1 MKERFFSGIKKIT
14 VMLIASLMVLGLI
27 PVGLISLRSV
37 SDDAAGKFI
46 RLSPILETS
55 VSAKTVESEKP
66 GSLIGNNCLPTGH
79 YYDSYM
85 RFDIRELL
93 EKDVKNITNAKLRLI
108 PVDTEN
114 NSDVPVTLS
123 IMENNTWTADMDY
136 NSKPSSTHDINVTE
150 INVQSSQCKEVP
162 IEIDLTDYIK
172 QYIDDKR
179 EYISLKLKSESN
191 NSATFAGASYED
203 SVCRPCLK
211 ILTGDATDPDPTDLR
226 KSTLESVYKNPDGS
240 THIKFN
246 LSPYNIQGAMYKI
259 ALALNLPEYT
269 EPFPV
274 SVYCED
280 IPVYSSENATWDD
293 MQNIDITHTV
303 NELYSRGA
311 TSVSLS
317 VSGVN
322 NIHTAGANTPELNI
336 SVSDN
341 QEITAVTE
349 GLIYSLEQ
357 NTSPSEIKS
366 NLSESYTTESGTV
379 AKFSWEATY
388 TDSGLDASEILNQNG
403 TVNCPEWY
411 DNSRNITAVATATS
425 GNYSSKRQYQLTVH
439 PKDLPDY
446 SNNKFSNYLNLGS
459 NSSENMQ
466 SVAFSGTEQRSDWI
480 SGKHFTYRSLKPE
493 DILAFSLKTDPEN
506 KNYVTFKLTSENLK
520 DSTLII
526 ENLQNRSAHPIVV
539 EPSEI
544 FNNDSFVYLTYPIPD
559 DFITDTGYT
568 TFRVTCTDNTEAQDS
583 EEELTAST
591 PQETIGPEETA
602 TPSATPVPENETN
615 IPTWNIHNVY
625 VTQSPYFDPMS
636 FAEQGETLIEK
647 NSLAEVGF
655 YSTLRKLFSSVI
667 PDNTDSAES
676 PDTTD
681 ETAPAPQT
689 WTKNKDSA
697 IAFTDGENNVTFLL
711 PSDDSPVQIHRSTI
725 YYDSFSEI
733 LPDYY
738 NNGSITA
745 INYDMYRI
753 LINHSYQQLPLPY
766 SEQNLSGIYYDLVGK
781 KYYAFLGDGMAA
793 DVSVLPAGEILH
805 DGNTAVIGGE
815 TTMILSFLAEP
826 LYFPDWR
833 VSEINNRS
841 VSQINLAKEISVN
854 QITIKNVGTATETAK
869 ELTVLCGVY
878 ERGMIVG
885 LNRQAVSVITGYT
898 EYKIPIN
905 NIILKPGQ
913 VLKVFIEQSG
923 QPPKELT
930 EKLILP

>member
-66 GSLIGNNCLPTGH
+66 GSLIGNSCLPTGH

-150 INVQSSQCKEVP
+150 INVQSSQCKEAP
-162 IEIDLTDYIK
+162 IEIDLTGYIK

-311 TSVSLS
+311 TTVSLS
-317 VSGVN
+317 VSGAN
-322 NIHTAGANTPELNI
+322 NIHTAGANTPDLNI

-357 NTSPSEIKS
+357 NTSPAEIKS
-366 NLSESYTTESGTV
+366 NLSERYTTESGTV
-379 AKFSWEATY
+379 AEFNWEATY

-411 DNSRNITAVATATS
+411 DNPRDITAVATATS
-425 GNYSSKRQYQLTVH
+425 GNYTSKRQYQLTVH

-446 SNNKFSNYLNLGS
+446 SNNKFSNILNLGFG
-459 NSSENMQ
+459 SSENIQ
-466 SVAFSGTEQRSDWI
+466 SVAYLGTEQHSDWI
-480 SGKHFTYRSLKPE
+480 SGKYFTYRSLKPD
-493 DILAFSLKTDPEN
+493 DILAFSLKTDTE
-506 KNYVTFKLTSENLK
+506 KQNYITLKLTAENLK

-526 ENLQNRSAHPIVV
+526 ENLQNRSARPIIT
-539 EPSEI
+539 EPSETI
-544 FNNDSFVYLTYPIPD
+544 TADSFVYCTYPIPEEYID
-559 DFITDTGYT
+559 ENGYMI
-568 TFRVTCTDNTEAQDS
+568 FRITCTDNTKPQD
-583 EEELTAST
+583 EEETPTASA
-591 PQETIGPEETA
+591 PAETA
-602 TPSATPVPENETN
+602 EPVELSASATPDEEEEK
-615 IPTWNIHNVY
+615 PTWNIYNVY
-625 VTQSPYFDPMS
+625 MTQSPYFDPMS

-647 NSLAEVGF
+647 DSLAEAGF
-655 YSTLRKLFSSVI
+655 YSSLRKLFSSVI
-667 PDNTDSAES
+667 PDNTDT
-676 PDTTD
+676 PDAPDVTD
-681 ETAPAPQT
+681 ETEPAPQT

-711 PSDDSPVQIHRSTI
+711 PSDNSAVQIHRSTI
-725 YYDSFSEI
+725 YYDSFSEV
-733 LPDYY
+733 LPEYY
-738 NNGSITA
+738 YSNNITA
-745 INYDMYRI
+745 VNYDMYHI
-753 LINHSYQQLPLPY
+753 LINNSNQQLPLPY

-793 DVSVLPAGEILH
+793 DVSVLPTGEVLN
-805 DGNTAVIGGE
+805 DGNSAVIDGK

-833 VSEINNRS
+833 VSEINNKS
-841 VSQINLAKEISVN
+841 VSQINLSKEISIN

-885 LNRQAVSVITGYT
+885 LNRQIVSVISGYT
-898 EYKIPIN
+898 EYKVPID